1 MRRLLGLAGCILLG
15 SCGNQSTA
23 GGGSDQPNSLDALVL
38 RADGSPAAGAAARWV
53 SGDWNPSDTS
63 SMLAESV
70 LGEELRV
77 AQDGRLVTTR
87 PSSGRWHLEIID
99 SAARQV
105 AVLDSFSTTL
115 RLEPASQWSG
125 VVVSRGA
132 LPTVVGLAGT
142 SRVAKIGS
150 DRRFRLEW
158 IPSGT
163 YRVLATW
170 SQQSRHLATK
180 TFEAGDELANDTL
193 DADSS
198 EVELIDLQRMPLRS
212 ALRGHFWPDH
222 DSFSGQ
228 WFLSSDS
235 SSRVQ
240 PSASAY
246 DPTAALRISGAD
258 RSMKWYFRLGTKP
271 ILINGEMKNPW
282 AGVGIN
288 LAPNLR
294 GLDWSGVTAL
304 RLKVRG
310 KGAFRLQ
317 VHSWL
322 VDSLKSWGHFGSVFT
337 AEPEW
342 CWIDIPVQSL
352 WPQGSI
358 LDRGISWPEVA
369 TGIHSLTFFAFQ
381 SDTQLEIAD
390 IRVRGYIEL
399 RDP

>member
-23 GGGSDQPNSLDALVL
+23 GGGSDQPNSLDAMVL
-38 RADGSPAAGAAARWV
+38 RQDGTPAAGAAARWV

-63 SMLAESV
+63 SALLESQ

-77 AQDGRLVTTR
+77 GMDGRLVATKPGT
-87 PSSGRWHLEIID
+87 GRWHLEIID

-105 AVLDSFSTTL
+105 AVFDSLPKTM

-142 SRVAKIGS
+142 SRTARIGP

-163 YRVLATW
+163 YRVLGTW

-180 TFEAGDELANDTL
+180 TFEAGDDLSNDTL
-193 DADSS
+193 DADSA

-222 DSFSGQ
+222 DTFSGQ
-228 WFLSSDS
+228 WFLSCDS

-240 PSASAY
+240 PSASAF
-246 DPTAALRISGAD
+246 DPTTALRIAGPE

-271 ILINGEMKNPW
+271 ILHNGEMKNPW
-282 AGVGIN
+282 AGVGIW
-288 LAPNLR
+288 LAPTLR

-310 KGAFRLQ
+310 KGAFRVQ
-317 VHSWL
+317 VQSWL
-322 VDSLKSWGHFGSVFT
+322 VDSLNSWGHLGYVFT
-337 AEPEW
+337 AEAEW
-342 CWIDIPVQSL
+342 LWIDIPVQSL
-352 WPQGSI
+352 WPQGPI
-358 LDRGISWPEVA
+358 LGRGISWPEVA
-369 TGIHSLTFFAFQ
+369 PGIHSMSFIAFQ
-381 SDTQLEIAD
+381 TDTYLEIAD
-390 IRVRGYIEL
+390 IRVRGYIEPL
-399 RDP
+399 DP

>member
-1 MRRLLGLAGCILLG
+1 MRRVLGLAGCILLG

-23 GGGSDQPNSLDALVL
+23 GGGSDQPNSLDAMVL
-38 RADGSPAAGAAARWV
+38 RQDGTPAAGAAARWV

-63 SMLAESV
+63 SALLEPVIGA
-70 LGEELRV
+70 ELRV
-77 AQDGRLVTTR
+77 AADGRLVATR
-87 PSSGRWHLEIID
+87 PATGRWHLEIID

-105 AVLDSFSTTL
+105 AVIDSLPRSL

-142 SRVAKIGS
+142 SRVAKIGL
-150 DRRFRLEW
+150 DHRFRLDW
-158 IPSGT
+158 LPSGT

-170 SQQSRHLATK
+170 NEQSRHLATK
-180 TFEAGDELANDTL
+180 SFEAGDSVSNDTL

-222 DSFSGQ
+222 DTFSGR
-228 WFLSSDS
+228 WFLSYDS
-235 SSRVQ
+235 SSRIQ
-240 PSASAY
+240 PSASAF
-246 DPTAALRISGAD
+246 DPSAALRTIGTE
-258 RSMKWYFRLGTKP
+258 RSMRWSFRLGTKP
-271 ILINGEMKNPW
+271 ILNNGEMKNPW
-282 AGVGIN
+282 AGVGIS
-288 LAPNLR
+288 LAPSLR

-337 AEPEW
+337 AEAEW

-352 WPQGSI
+352 WPQGAI

-369 TGIHSLTFFAFQ
+369 PGIHSLTFYAFQ
-381 SDTQLEIAD
+381 SETQLEIAD
-390 IRVRGYIEL
+390 IRVRGYIEPL
-399 RDP
+399 SP